1 MKALENSARRVY
13 TICMKSQLLIAAC
26 LALPCAALAADGG
39 AAAQLGQSPGGA
51 AVVPASAPQRVVPAR
66 TSRGPNSLGAIA
78 ARCAPASGESTI
90 YQSDF
95 RWDYTL
101 PEMKAR
107 FAEMY
112 ASPKRLDRRAY
123 WDAAAGKL
131 MLPHDAGRGGD
142 FEIGEGFVRAVAR
155 HIERAF
161 ELDYIDTV
169 FFPDMGHSHILIP
182 DALWKEKYSNYPVP
196 KMSDLYR
203 DMFSDSRLQIFYH
216 TAEQL
221 KMLENGQLVA
231 DERVR
236 FRHKTRNIGGL
247 IKPDAELNVYQ
258 NPESAANTVHGAP
271 GHHWWGAGFNFSAQK
286 DGCFVYKTGG
296 REYRF
301 DISLYDLPYDPAN
314 GGAWD

>member
-1 MKALENSARRVY
+1 MKKQ
-13 TICMKSQLLIAAC
+13 ILLAAC
-26 LALPCAALAADGG
+26 LALPAAAIAAEEGAAGQLGRSSG
-39 AAAQLGQSPGGA
+39 AAAVAP
-51 AVVPASAPQRVVPAR
+51 VSAPQRVAAPQ
-66 TSRGPNSLGAIA
+66 TSGGPNSLAAIA
-78 ARCAPASGESTI
+78 ARCAPAAGEPAI

-112 ASPKRLDRRAY
+112 SSPKRLDRRAY

-131 MLPHDAGRGGD
+131 MLPHDKERGGD
-142 FEIGEGFVRAVAR
+142 LEIGEAFVQAVAR

-161 ELDYIDTV
+161 ELDYIDAV
-169 FFPDMGHSHILIP
+169 FFPDMGHSHILVP
-182 DALWKEKYSNYPVP
+182 DKLWKEKYSDYPVS

-203 DMFSDSRLQIFYH
+203 DMFSDARLQIFYH

-247 IKPDAELNVYQ
+247 IKPDAELTVYQ
-258 NPESAANTVHGAP
+258 NPESAANTVHAAP

-286 DGCFVYKTGG
+286 DGCFVYRTGG

-314 GGAWD
+314 GGGWD

>member
-1 MKALENSARRVY
+1 MKA
-13 TICMKSQLLIAAC
+13 QLLLAAC
-26 LALPCAALAADGG
+26 LALPCAASGQGAADQLRAASGPG
-39 AAAQLGQSPGGA
+39 AAAPAVSPDK
-51 AVVPASAPQRVVPAR
+51 ASAAK
-66 TSRGPNSLGAIA
+66 TGSGPNSLEAIA
-78 ARCAPASGESTI
+78 ARCAPKAAGEGTI

-101 PEMKAR
+101 PELKAR
-107 FAEMY
+107 FAEIY

-123 WDAAAGKL
+123 WDAEKNRL
-131 MLPHDAGRGGD
+131 MLPHDAERGGD
-142 FEIGEGFVRAVAR
+142 LEIGENFVRAVAR

-161 ELDYIDTV
+161 ELDYIDAV
-169 FFPDMGHSHILIP
+169 FFPDMGHSHILVP
-182 DALWKEKYSNYPVP
+182 DRLWKEKYSNYPVS

-203 DMFSDSRLQIFYH
+203 DMFADARLQIFYH

-236 FRHKTRNIGGL
+236 FRHKTRNIAGL
-247 IKPDAELNVYQ
+247 TKPDAELNVYQ
-258 NPESAANTVHGAP
+258 NPASPANTVSGVP
-271 GHHWWGAGFNFSAQK
+271 GHFWWGAGFNFSAQK
-286 DGCFVYKTGG
+286 DGCFVYRAGG

-301 DISLYDLPYDPAN
+301 DISLYDLPYDPAG